1 MAVIRI
7 YVPIVPYRSNMVE
20 ETADFLTSHFGGAT
34 VYHDCRGV
42 WQDSDGLKVV
52 DTISVVESATR
63 ERLTYEQRLAIT
75 DFCLYL
81 RRELKQDAIAYTISE
96 GELYLV

>member
-1 MAVIRI
+1 MAVVRI
-7 YVPIVPYRSNMVE
+7 YVPIVPYHIDMVE
-20 ETADFLTSHFGGAT
+20 ETADFLTSRFGGAT
-34 VYHDCRGV
+34 VYLDCRGV
-42 WQDSDGLKVV
+42 WQDSDGFKVV